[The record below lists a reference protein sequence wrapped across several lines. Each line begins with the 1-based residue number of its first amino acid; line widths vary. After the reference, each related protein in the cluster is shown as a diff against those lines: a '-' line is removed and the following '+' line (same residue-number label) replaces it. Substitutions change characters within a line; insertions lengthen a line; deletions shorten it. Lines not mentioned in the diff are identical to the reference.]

1 MSYEKTARSLGLSM
15 ICLDTTF
22 VIDLWR
28 NSANADHPAIRFLSH
43 HGGETCTV
51 PAHAVGE
58 FLEGGAVI
66 SHERYSESL
75 AFIRKFRIG
84 EITLETAQHYAKIV
98 SRLRSESKL
107 SGISKPDIW
116 IAAWSIEH
124 ASSLVTRN
132 PRHFVNIEHLSVLS
146 YDD

>member
-1 MSYEKTARSLGLSM
+1 MM
-15 ICLDTTF
+15 CLDTTF

-28 NSANADHPAIRFLSH
+28 NSTNADHPAIRFLSH
-43 HGGETCTV
+43 HSGETCTV

-58 FLEGGAVI
+58 FLEGGAAI
-66 SHERYSESL
+66 SLERYSESL
-75 AFIRKFRIG
+75 AFVRRFRIG

-98 SRLRSESKL
+98 ASLRARSKL
-107 SGISKPDIW
+107 SGISKPDVW

-132 PRHFVNIEHLSVLS
+132 PRHFAHIDNLTLLSC
-146 YDD
+146 DD